1 MDYKI
6 WECLVCGLLYDE
18 SKGWPD
24 DNIAPGTRWEDVPDD
39 WLCPD
44 CGVGKDDFEMIEVTD
59 NAHEEA
65 DTQLAEEAHE
75 EADSKLAEEANEEA
89 AAPASDINT
98 NGSSDDMNEVSQVKP
113 LEEKQTT
120 AFKIWEC
127 LVCGLLYD
135 ESKGWPE
142 DSIPPGTRWE
152 DVPEDWEC
160 PDCGVGKE
168 DFEMVEVS
176 TAPLE
181 QSQRVDA
188 EDCKPIVI
196 IGTGLAGYNLARE
209 YRTHD
214 ATSPLM
220 LLTAD
225 DGQFYYKPNLSTGYA
240 NNKSPDELVTASVST
255 MATNLNAEI
264 LTHTE
269 VSSIN
274 AAARTIDIE
283 GRKIEFSKLV
293 FATGA
298 SNIEIPV
305 EGNAN
310 DKMYSVNNLMDYRN
324 FRNAMDGKRKI
335 LIIGAGLVG
344 SEYANDMILSG
355 YEVDVVEAM
364 GTVLGNLL
372 PNEASVTV
380 QGKLE
385 DAGVRYHFNTT
396 VERIDKKGGGVIA
409 TLVNGSK
416 IDADLVLCSIGVRP
430 DLTLAKSA
438 GLQTNRGII
447 TNRSLETNAKDIY
460 AVGDCAEVDGNL
472 LYYVAP
478 LNSSI
483 KVLAKKLANQDAEVN
498 YGVMPV
504 LVKTTI
510 YPVVVNPPRLGSEGN
525 WEITSDADG
534 VLAKYMS
541 PTGQQ
546 LGFALT
552 GDATRQKSV
561 LAALNVR
568 LME

>member
-24 DNIAPGTRWEDVPDD
+24 DNIPPGTRWEDVPDD
-39 WLCPD
+39 WMCPD
-44 CGVGKDDFEMIEVTD
+44 CGVGKEDFEMIEVTD
-59 NAHEEA
+59 
-65 DTQLAEEAHE
+65 
-75 EADSKLAEEANEEA
+75 KANEEA
-89 AAPASDINT
+89 VAKLAEKANGDEAATTPEISPT
-98 NGSSDDMNEVSQVKP
+98 VSSDEMNAVSQVKSS
-113 LEEKQTT
+113 ETKQTA

-142 DSIPPGTRWE
+142 DNIPPGTRWE

-176 TAPLE
+176 PDPLE

-214 ATSPLM
+214 ITSPLM
-220 LLTAD
+220 LVTAD

-240 NNKSPDELVTASVST
+240 NNKSPDELVTASAET

-269 VSSIN
+269 VRSIDV
-274 AAARTIDIE
+274 AGKTIDVD
-283 GRKIEFSKLV
+283 GRKIDFSQLV

-305 EGNAN
+305 EGNASH
-310 DKMYSVNNLMDYRN
+310 KMYSVNNLMDYRN
-324 FRNAMDGKRKI
+324 FRNAMDGMSKI

-396 VERIDKKGGGVIA
+396 VERIDKKGEGVVA
-409 TLVNGSK
+409 TLVNGTR

-438 GLQTNRGII
+438 GLKTNRGII

-525 WEITSDADG
+525 WEITSDTDG

-552 GDATRQKSV
+552 GDAIRQKSV
-561 LAALNVR
+561 LAAQNIR